1 MIDDPQA
8 PTWLARRRRL
18 TDKQT
23 EQRMLD
29 AAVAMVSR
37 SGLTLS
43 FDNLSLEDVIRDA
56 QVSRSAAYRRWPYKD
71 LFFSDLLKT
80 LARATQLANV
90 GNDGGQVL
98 VERFLLDNLD
108 GLGSA
113 EGRHDLAVELVRQ
126 GSLQDFETVYRSTEW
141 RTYYA
146 LNVTFLGLPIGDLR
160 NEVQAA
166 LAATEKGF
174 IDRVS
179 AANERMASLLGY
191 RLRAG
196 TGATFQTVATLGL
209 ATIAGH
215 VIKALVAPEVATGR
229 FVANPFGSTQAAEW
243 SLPAI
248 GLAIIA
254 WTFLEPDPDVEW
266 NEERIVWIRSV
277 LE

>member
-126 GSLQDFETVYRSTEW
+126 GQRNGGLTMPSTSRSW
-141 RTYYA
+141 ACR
-146 LNVTFLGLPIGDLR
+146 
-160 NEVQAA
+160 
-166 LAATEKGF
+166 
-174 IDRVS
+174 
-179 AANERMASLLGY
+179 
-191 RLRAG
+191 
-196 TGATFQTVATLGL
+196 
-209 ATIAGH
+209 
-215 VIKALVAPEVATGR
+215 
-229 FVANPFGSTQAAEW
+229 
-243 SLPAI
+243 
-248 GLAIIA
+248 
-254 WTFLEPDPDVEW
+254 
-266 NEERIVWIRSV
+266 
-277 LE
+277 